1 MEALG
6 GEGRRKGERARGAAV
21 VVVPSPRRTAGAGPT
36 AIPGQGTG
44 EAGCALFLLA
54 AKGDPKVHPEPGH
67 FRGRKDGG
75 GARRGAVPAQGAAVV
90 RPPAHAT
97 WDGREGCEEL
107 PGAPK

>member
-6 GEGRRKGERARGAAV
+6 VEGRRKGERARGAAV

-36 AIPGQGTG
+36 AIPGQGRG

-54 AKGDPKVHPEPGH
+54 AKGDPKVHPEPGD

-75 GARRGAVPAQGAAVV
+75 GGAAGGGPGPRRRRRPSPGPRDMGRTGGMRGAP
-90 RPPAHAT
+90 R
-97 WDGREGCEEL
+97 CS
-107 PGAPK
+107 